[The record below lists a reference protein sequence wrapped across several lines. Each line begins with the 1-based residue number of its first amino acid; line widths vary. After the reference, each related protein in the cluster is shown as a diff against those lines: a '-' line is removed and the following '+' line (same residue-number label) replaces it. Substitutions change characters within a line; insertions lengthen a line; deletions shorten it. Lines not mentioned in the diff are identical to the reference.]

1 MQIKWNFV
9 GLLALLAALFV
20 MLALWA
26 PRKAHPAEAG
36 GTGALEVIQDFGGG
50 GAPEFDKFFLE
61 ISKNLAKWWKTEGKA
76 NTSQKWGVF
85 TKLNPLLADNNGGRP
100 VIVVC
105 LINDKEGTLPTLAGI
120 IPITSDKFDFEKAA
134 KTVAGVVAAAILQE
148 EKIKKNKIGRKI

>member
-61 ISKNLAKWWKTEGKA
+61 ISKNLAKWWKIEGKA

-85 TKLNPLLADNNGGRP
+85 VKLNPLLADNNGGRP
-100 VIVVC
+100 VIVIV
-105 LINDKEGTLPTLAGI
+105 LINDNEGTIPSLAGI
-120 IPITSDKFDFEKAA
+120 IPVTDEFNVEKTA